1 MNEQD
6 APRIYGLRVGLISG
20 LFGIGQVA
28 LSVAAAHGSEAAVR
42 SMQSAAAVLSSGGIA
57 DPTLLI
63 TPLLPM
69 LVTTYLSMLV
79 VGLLTVWF
87 AGQAGRMAVTA
98 QGRRAGGASA
108 GMWVWL
114 ASTLIWIGASAVA
127 TVVTNSDGT
136 ISGVFTGTF
145 TPKFLPQ
152 ELLLLLLQEVVAAL
166 ICLGFCAMAGAQGA
180 RNAPLVA
187 PAPFPQGGL
196 APAGFIPQ
204 GWYPYAPYP
213 MQGRPAYPPYPMYPG
228 YPPQPGQQAHPGY
241 PGYPAG
247 WWAAPPTQALQPMAP
262 RATQP
267 TGPVAYPP
275 HPSFYL
281 PQQAPVPQQEPPASS
296 PAAQPAE

>member
-20 LFGIGQVA
+20 LFSIGQVA

-42 SMQSAAAVLSSGGIA
+42 SMQSAAAVLTAGGIA

-63 TPLLPM
+63 MPLIPM
-69 LVTTYLSMLV
+69 LATTYLSMLV
-79 VGLLTVWF
+79 IGLLTVWF
-87 AGQAGRMAVTA
+87 AGRAGRMAATA

-114 ASTLIWIGASAVA
+114 ASSLIWIGASLVA

-136 ISGVFTGTF
+136 ISGVFMGTF

-152 ELLLLLLQEVVAAL
+152 ELLLLLLQEVLAAL
-166 ICLGFCAMAGAQGA
+166 VGLGFCAMAGARGA
-180 RNAPLVA
+180 RNASLVA

-196 APAGFIPQ
+196 APVGFTQQ

-213 MQGRPAYPPYPMYPG
+213 MQGRPAYPPMYPA
-228 YPPQPGQQAHPGY
+228 YPPQPTQQAYSGQSEY
-241 PGYPAG
+241 PGSPAG
-247 WWAAPPTQALQPMAP
+247 WWAAPPTQPLAP
-262 RATQP
+262 GATPPSGQQ
-267 TGPVAYPP
+267 VAYPP
-275 HPSFYL
+275 HPSFYM
-281 PQQAPVPQQEPPASS
+281 PQQTPPTMPAEPT
-296 PAAQPAE
+296 QPAE